1 VVSGSVNGSVVLV
14 TDADQRSA
22 LAVVRSLGRAGHR
35 VIIGGPR
42 RRSLA
47 GASRYCSARIIL
59 PDPLT
64 EPTKFAAEVI
74 AAVAREKVS
83 ALVPITE
90 SSLLALLARR
100 SELGE
105 CLLPFAD
112 LATFQRVSD
121 KAEVL
126 RVAAAEGIAIPAQ
139 TVLETFGARLPAD
152 IPPFPLVIKPS
163 RSVTTSAGDSRKHH
177 SVVHAADRHA
187 LDDALAAIDASA
199 YPLMLQQ
206 RIIGP
211 GIGIFLLVWEGE
223 MRALFAHRRLREK
236 PPSGGVSVYRESVA
250 ADAALVERSRK
261 LLASL
266 NWQGVAM
273 VEYKIDAST
282 GTPYLM
288 EINGR
293 FWGSLQLAIDAG
305 VDFPR
310 LLLEVASGGGP
321 ATIPEWKVG
330 VRSRWWWGEVDHL
343 LALFRR
349 SRADLALPPGHPG
362 RWEALVDFLTP
373 RSANRNETLQF
384 DDPMPFVIETMEWF
398 RGR

>member
-1 VVSGSVNGSVVLV
+1 MAAGRANGSAVVV
-14 TDADQRSA
+14 TDADQRAA

-35 VIIGGPR
+35 VIVGGPR

-47 GASRYCSARIIL
+47 GASRYCSARITL
-59 PDPLT
+59 PDPLD
-64 EPTKFAAEVI
+64 EPAEFATEVI
-74 AAVAREKVS
+74 AAVAREAVT
-83 ALVPITE
+83 ALVPISE
-90 SSLLALLARR
+90 SSLLAILPRR
-100 SELGE
+100 AELGN

-126 RVAAAEGIAIPAQ
+126 RVAAEHGIAIPAQ
-139 TVLETFGARLPAD
+139 TILEASGAELLLE
-152 IPPFPLVIKPS
+152 IPPFPLVIKPA
-163 RSVTTSAGDSRKHH
+163 RSVTTTDGKSRKHG
-177 SVVHAADRHA
+177 VVHVADRRALDHA
-187 LDDALAAIDASA
+187 LALMEPSA
-199 YPLMLQQ
+199 YPLILQQ
-206 RIIGP
+206 RIVGP
-211 GIGIFLLVWEGE
+211 GVGIFLLMWDGKVRG
-223 MRALFAHRRLREK
+223 LFAHRRLREK
-236 PPSGGVSVYRESVA
+236 PPSGGVSVYRESIA
-250 ADAALVERSRK
+250 ADAALADRSRK

-273 VEYKIDAST
+273 VEYKIDDAT

-310 LLLEVASGGGP
+310 LLLEVASDGGP

-349 SRADLALPPGHPG
+349 SRAALALPPGHPG
-362 RWEALVDFLTP
+362 RWESLVEFLTP
-373 RSANRNETLQF
+373 RSANKNETLQF

>member
-1 VVSGSVNGSVVLV
+1 MVSGSVNGSVVLV
-14 TDADQRSA
+14 TDADQRAA
-22 LAVVRSLGRAGHR
+22 LAVVRSLGRARCR
-35 VIIGGPR
+35 VIVGGPR

-47 GASRYCSARIIL
+47 GASRYCSERIVL

-64 EPTKFAAEVI
+64 DPAKFAAEVI
-74 AAVAREKVS
+74 AAVARNSVD

-90 SSLLALLARR
+90 GSLLALLARR
-100 SELGE
+100 SELGA

-112 LATFQRVSD
+112 LTTFQRVSD

-126 RVAAAEGIAIPAQ
+126 RVAAWEGIAIPGQAII
-139 TVLETFGARLPAD
+139 ETFGAQLPPTL
-152 IPPFPLVIKPS
+152 PPFPLVIKPS
-163 RSVTTSAGDSRKHH
+163 RSVTASGGESRKHT
-177 SVVHAADRHA
+177 VVHVADRRA
-187 LDDALAAIDASA
+187 LDDALVAVDASA

-206 RIIGP
+206 RIVGP
-211 GIGIFLLVWEGE
+211 GIGVFLLVWDGRV
-223 MRALFAHRRLREK
+223 RALFAHRRLREK
-236 PPSGGVSVYRESVA
+236 PPSGGVSVYRESVT
-250 ADAALVERSRK
+250 ADGALIERSRR

-273 VEYKIDAST
+273 VEYKIDAAT

-310 LLLEVASGGGP
+310 LLLDVASGGGP

-349 SRADLALPPGHPG
+349 SRAELALPPGHPG
-362 RWEALVDFLTP
+362 RLESLVDFLTP
-373 RSANRNETLQF
+373 RSANKNETLQL

>member
-1 VVSGSVNGSVVLV
+1 MTSGRLGDSVVLV
-14 TDADQRSA
+14 TDADQRAA
-22 LAVVRSLGRAGHR
+22 LAVVRSLGRAGHK
-35 VIIGGPR
+35 VIVGGPR
-42 RRSLA
+42 QRSLA

-64 EPTKFAAEVI
+64 QPGMFASKVV

-83 ALVPITE
+83 ALIPITE

-105 CLLPFAD
+105 CLVPFAD
-112 LATFQRVSD
+112 LATFLRVSD

-126 RVAAAEGIAIPAQ
+126 RVAVGKGIAVPAQ
-139 TVLETFGARLPAD
+139 IVLETFGAQLPPD

-163 RSVTTSAGDSRKHH
+163 RSVTTSDGNSRKHG
-177 SVVHAADRHA
+177 VVHVADRRA
-187 LDDALAAIDASA
+187 LDAALAVLDPSA
-199 YPLMLQQ
+199 YPVMLQQ

-211 GIGIFLLVWEGE
+211 GVGIFLLVWDGRV
-223 MRALFAHRRLREK
+223 RALFAHRRLREK
-236 PPSGGVSVYRESVA
+236 PPAGGVSVYRESVA
-250 ADAALVERSRK
+250 ADAALVERSRA
-261 LLASL
+261 LLADL
-266 NWQGVAM
+266 DWQGVAM
-273 VEYKIDAST
+273 VEYKIDAAT

-310 LLLEVASGGGP
+310 LLLDVARGGGP
-321 ATIPEWKVG
+321 ATIPDWTVG
-330 VRSRWWWGEVDHL
+330 VRSRWWWGDVDHL
-343 LALFRR
+343 LAMLRR
-349 SRADLALPPGHPG
+349 SPATLALPPGHAG
-362 RWEALVDFLTP
+362 RWETLADFLVP
-373 RSANRNETLQF
+373 RAANRNETLQF
-384 DDPMPFVIETMEWF
+384 DDPMPFMIETLEWM